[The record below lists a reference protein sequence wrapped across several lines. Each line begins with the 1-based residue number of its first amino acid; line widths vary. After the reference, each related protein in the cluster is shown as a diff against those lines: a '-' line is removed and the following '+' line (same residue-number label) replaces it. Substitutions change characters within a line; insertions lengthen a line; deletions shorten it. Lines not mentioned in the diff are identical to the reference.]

1 MSASFCPWEY
11 ENHPR
16 HGIVDVTWCSDRL
29 MLMHRPCDP
38 SVRPRALFAVDCPMC
53 LRLLSA
59 TRPPAPRPFRSHQ
72 AVLKRPSCPAVQYD
86 FLKVLFVR
94 QNENTVSTQITLGDV
109 TRKTRPNNALLYM
122 QRSGSQDITLL
133 SQPTVIEEI
142 VKHRRKVRTAE
153 EGRKAVLCEELNG
166 ASALH
171 SYRVSAEDRVIQP
184 NEIQQHTSS
193 PSEGW
198 LSAPV

>member
-29 MLMHRPCDP
+29 MLMHRPSDP
-38 SVRPRALFAVDCPMC
+38 SVLGLCLLSTVRCV

-59 TRPPAPRPFRSHQ
+59 TRPPAPRPFRSRQ